1 MYRENRLKKLLNSG
15 GKALGCWTSMDSPI
29 TSELLAIAGFDFL
42 LIDHEHGYG
51 DVKGLS
57 KQLQA
62 ISATE
67 CSSLLRVPSIDEAYV
82 KKALDAG
89 TECLM
94 FPTVNTAQEAR
105 DIVEMCRYA
114 PHGKRGM
121 APGMIRA
128 TNYGMD
134 ATNYVKTAHENTFII
149 CQIETPEAVAN
160 IPEMGKV
167 EGVDMLFIGPNDLS
181 CSVGKFAQYEDPE
194 FVTLIEKAESSI
206 KESGKLLGSIP
217 YGQFGWQ
224 AMFDRGFNL
233 TTAGTEVALLREAA
247 VNIMKDHTAN
257 NRANEAA
264 E

>member
-1 MYRENRLKKLLNSG
+1 MYRENRMKKLLNAG
-15 GKALGCWTSMDSPI
+15 GKALGCWTSMDNPI
-29 TSELLAIAGFDFL
+29 TTEILALAGFDFL
-42 LIDHEHGYG
+42 LIDQEHGYG
-51 DVKGLS
+51 DAKGLS
-57 KQLQA
+57 MQLQA
-62 ISATE
+62 MSATNTT
-67 CSSLLRVPSIDEAYV
+67 SLLRVPSADEAYV

-89 TECLM
+89 TESLM
-94 FPTVNTAQEAR
+94 FPTVNTAEEAR

-114 PHGKRGM
+114 PRGRRGM

-134 ATNYVKTAHENTFII
+134 APNYVQTAHENTFII

-167 EGVDMLFIGPNDLS
+167 QGVDMLFIGPNDLS
-181 CSVGKFAQYEDPE
+181 CSLDKFAQYEDSE
-194 FVTLIEKAESSI
+194 FVALIEKAENAI
-206 KESGKLLGSIP
+206 KDTGKLLGSIP
-217 YGQFGWQ
+217 YGKFGWQ

-247 VNIMKDHTAN
+247 VNIMKDHTVN